1 MSTRHLQS
9 LTQFKHLWLWAPEP
23 ALNAEC
29 ARWMQWLEAHPPKSR
44 VQLCESD
51 TPPALD
57 SAQDPQSLLVLLA
70 HPESLPTHVEKA
82 CQAQYPLVILPKIT
96 HERAPRWVRSQL
108 SELALNYRTR
118 IIGPDTQALVLPHQA
133 FATPPG
139 HFPILNAP
147 DIAAGSIAV
156 LTQSPSITSCIRDWV
171 IGRDIGLSHLVC
183 VGGSSDV
190 NIADLVDTLIQDSHC
205 RALVIQI
212 DRLRIPARFISALRS
227 CSRHKPV
234 MVLHTGRVRDFQ
246 TEQDPAID
254 TFLDRELLY
263 QAAINR
269 AGASSLDTLDDL
281 FQALESL
288 TKRRTHDGHRLAI
301 IGAGDGLEALAADH
315 LYAANEGAIDFT
327 VRKEP
332 RWFEAPEQ
340 FPSDPETLDQ
350 IRESA
355 DGVLIPLVAERLI
368 QAEDIEFTNWARRF
382 KTFEQALNRPVYLAA
397 PGMVV
402 GRRLRKALD
411 RAGLAVYTTPEQA
424 LNGFLSLARH
434 EFANRLVDAHV
445 EANDLDALAQAE
457 QILKSFLPAPV
468 QLDAS
473 QRRQVA
479 DAIPHI
485 ANQDMPQ
492 GSLTRL
498 ASGIARD
505 PIFGPVIYVHEP
517 PGHFPK
523 FALTLPPI
531 NQALAEDLLH
541 RSASGRTLESTDP
554 EGFAKA
560 ALVLVN
566 CSRLL
571 SRVPELASLKIQLS
585 VARGQVHSSLNE
597 IMLAE
602 RVVPAITPY
611 PEALDRAVTLKTGQ
625 AARLRPLRPEDET
638 AHRVFLSKLSRATLR
653 FRYFSDKHS
662 FSARELAAMTHVDY
676 SREVALI
683 VTLPG
688 DPIDE
693 TLGVVRVIFD
703 ADGLSAEFAMVV
715 RDDLQRTGVGQ
726 MLLQAAVDL
735 AKDRDARM
743 IYGETMIQ
751 NKGMQALSKRV
762 GFKIKTDFD
771 AECVWMTYLISP
783 PRDAWEAN
791 RLEALTG

>member
-1 MSTRHLQS
+1 M
-9 LTQFKHLWLWAPEP
+9 
-23 ALNAEC
+23 
-29 ARWMQWLEAHPPKSR
+29 RWFERHPPKADIR
-44 VQLCESD
+44 LLESE
-51 TPPALD
+51 TLPSLET
-57 SAQDPQSLLVLLA
+57 AQDSPPVLIVLA
-70 HPESLPTHVEKA
+70 HAESLPHCVEIA
-82 CQAQYPLVILPKIT
+82 CRANYPVVILPKVSP
-96 HERAPRWVRSQL
+96 ERAPRWVRGQL
-108 SELALNYRTR
+108 RDLALDYRTR
-118 IIGPDTQALVLPHQA
+118 MIGPDTQALVLPHQR

-139 HFPILNAP
+139 HFPVVEAP
-147 DIAAGSIAV
+147 DIASGSIAV

-171 IGRDIGLSHLVC
+171 IGRDIGLSHLIC

-190 NIADLVDTLIQDSHC
+190 NIADLVDTLIQDTHC

-288 TKRRTHDGHRLAI
+288 IKRRTHDGNRLAI

-315 LYAANEGAIDFT
+315 LYTANEGTIDFT
-327 VRKEP
+327 IRKEP
-332 RWFEAPEQ
+332 RWFDAPEQ
-340 FPSDPETLDQ
+340 FPTDADTLNQ

-368 QAEDIEFTNWARRF
+368 RAEDTEFADWAHRF
-382 KTFEQALNRPVYLAA
+382 KTFERTLNRPIYLAA
-397 PGMVV
+397 PGLVV
-402 GRRLRKALD
+402 GRQLRKALD

-445 EANDLDALAQAE
+445 EANDLDALTDAE
-457 QILKSFLPAPV
+457 RILKSFLPAPAE
-468 QLDAS
+468 LDAS

-485 ANQDMPQ
+485 DGHAMPQ
-492 GSLTRL
+492 GTLTRL
-498 ASGIARD
+498 AAGIARD

-523 FALTLPPI
+523 LALTLPPI

-541 RSASGRTLESTDP
+541 RAATGRTLESTDP
-554 EGFAKA
+554 EGFANA

-585 VARGQVHSSLNE
+585 IARGQVHSSLNE
-597 IMLAE
+597 ITLAE

-611 PEALDRAVTLKTGQ
+611 PESLDRPVTLNTGQ

-688 DPIDE
+688 EPIDE

-715 RDDLQRTGVGQ
+715 RDDVQRTGVGH

-735 AKDRDARM
+735 ASDRNARL

-751 NKGMQALSKRV
+751 NRGMQALAKRV
-762 GFKIKTDFD
+762 GFKVTTDFE
-771 AECVWMTYLISP
+771 AECVWMTYAINP

-791 RLEALTG
+791 RLKALTG